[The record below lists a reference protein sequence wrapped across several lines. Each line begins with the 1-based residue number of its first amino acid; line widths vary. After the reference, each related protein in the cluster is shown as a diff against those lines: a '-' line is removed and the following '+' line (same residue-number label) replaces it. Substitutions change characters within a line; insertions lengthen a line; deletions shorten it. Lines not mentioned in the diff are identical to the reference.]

1 MLRSGASFRLTTLPG
16 GHLRFPATRFL
27 PTRQFFIY
35 QGKVFMTEH
44 KNVLGTPLQSCSLD
58 PMTGFTR
65 EGSCK
70 VIDGDIG
77 VHGVCV
83 VVSEE
88 FLRFSKKMGNDLST
102 PMPLYGFPGL
112 KPGDRWCLCA
122 PRWKEA
128 LEQDMAPLVD
138 LMATHEATLQYA
150 TLEQL
155 LRHSAGS
162 GQ

>member
-1 MLRSGASFRLTTLPG
+1 
-16 GHLRFPATRFL
+16 
-27 PTRQFFIY
+27 
-35 QGKVFMTEH
+35 MTNQ
-44 KNVLGTPLQSCSLD
+44 KNVLGTALQTCSLD
-58 PMTGFTR
+58 PLTGYTR

-70 VIDGDIG
+70 VVDGDLG

-83 VVSEE
+83 VVTEE
-88 FLRFSKKMGNDLST
+88 FLEFSKSIGNDLST
-102 PMPLYGFPGL
+102 PMPMYDFPGL

-128 LEQDMAPLVD
+128 LEHDMAPPVD
-138 LMATHEATLQYA
+138 LMATHEAALEYA

-155 LRHSAGS
+155 LQYSVGS